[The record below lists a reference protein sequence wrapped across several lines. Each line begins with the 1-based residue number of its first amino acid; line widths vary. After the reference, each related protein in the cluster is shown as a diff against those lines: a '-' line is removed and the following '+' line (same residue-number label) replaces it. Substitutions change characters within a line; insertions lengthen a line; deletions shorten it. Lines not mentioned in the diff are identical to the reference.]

1 MSKYDSERILFELQ
15 PTRSTKQAHWCKSPK
30 VSSGFSSFEN
40 ETAPS
45 PLLLPF
51 QTDLQTMPK
60 SHTYEITQAS
70 PNEEE
75 EEEEGKEEDA
85 FVGRSALFVGR
96 GRKYVHG

>member
-1 MSKYDSERILFELQ
+1 
-15 PTRSTKQAHWCKSPK
+15 
-30 VSSGFSSFEN
+30 
-40 ETAPS
+40 
-45 PLLLPF
+45 
-51 QTDLQTMPK
+51 MPK

-70 PNEEE
+70 PNE